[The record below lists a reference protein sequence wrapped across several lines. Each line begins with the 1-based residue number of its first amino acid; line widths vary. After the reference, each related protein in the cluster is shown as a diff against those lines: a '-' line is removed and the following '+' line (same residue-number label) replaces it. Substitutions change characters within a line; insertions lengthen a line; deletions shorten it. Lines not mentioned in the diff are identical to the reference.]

1 MIAWLNPL
9 ALLGL
14 LAVAGPIL
22 VHLLRQPRAVRVPF
36 PSLRFVQ
43 PSRTVAARMR
53 RIADP
58 WLLLVRVLIVGAAG
72 LALAQPV
79 LLTPARLDTW
89 NSRTAR
95 AVVLDTSRSMQ
106 APAIAGAAREQVQVE
121 AGTAFVST
129 VFEGG
134 DLRTAMARAA
144 AWLDVAPPA
153 RRELVLISDFQAG
166 AVPVDATTMVP
177 DVFGLRA
184 IRVGEPAGERS
195 LEGLVRFGSGARQG
209 VRLTTETTAVTWQ
222 EDAPGTDGVRF
233 VAGEAAGIHR
243 IVRSVAAAGAPAG
256 DREQPLAIALTTA
269 DVQDIVPIA
278 GGWMLDTIA
287 RMAQDDELR
296 RAAAASPGTT
306 RLAVD
311 ERWFDVAR
319 AADGSAIVRAAAA
332 GGELI
337 VQVAAEPGDY
347 LAAAALRSALH
358 ARHGRIPAAFGDDEI
373 VRMPAAAIAVLDR
386 EAGEVGREV
395 ARRVERSDA
404 RWLWL
409 AALLLLGLE
418 TWMRRPRWSVEA
430 EAARAA

>member
-1 MIAWLNPL
+1 VIAWLNPL

-14 LAVAGPIL
+14 LAIAGPIL

-58 WLLLVRVLIVGAAG
+58 WLLLVRVLIVGAAA

-106 APAIAGAAREQVQVE
+106 APAIAGAARQRTQAE
-121 AGTAFVST
+121 AHAAFVSA
-129 VFEGG
+129 VFEGD

-166 AVPVDATTMVP
+166 VVTADAATMMP
-177 DVFGLRA
+177 GGFGLRT
-184 IRVGEPAGERS
+184 IPIGEPAGERS
-195 LEGLVRFGSGARQG
+195 LEGLARFGSGARQDM
-209 VRLTTETTAVTWQ
+209 RLTPETTAVTWQ
-222 EDAPGTDGVRF
+222 EDAPGTARVRF
-233 VAGEAAGIHR
+233 VPEEAPEIQR
-243 IVRSVAAAGAPAG
+243 IVRAVAAAGAPAG
-256 DREQPLAIALTTA
+256 DRTQPLALAFATA
-269 DVQDIVPIA
+269 DVHDIVPIA

-296 RAAAASPGTT
+296 RAAAASSGTT
-306 RLAVD
+306 LAGD

-332 GGELI
+332 AGELI
-337 VQVAAEPGDY
+337 VQVAAERGDY

-358 ARHGRIPAAFGDDEI
+358 ARHGSIPAVFGDDEI
-373 VRMPAAAIAVLDR
+373 VRMPADTIAALDR

-418 TWMRRPRWSVEA
+418 TWMRRPRAVAQA